1 MHVNELAVESIFID
15 DQEFYNENSRDS
27 HNLREANTK
36 IVTIMNSLLRKR
48 SKAMRQSSVM
58 QCYSDIVEYMKF

>member
-48 SKAMRQSSVM
+48 SKAIFEQVSTGLNIIYI
-58 QCYSDIVEYMKF
+58 C